1 MATGKGHVAATQL
14 VRQLTIYNI
23 DSFADEFI
31 CCYRLGWGR
40 RCAGELIN
48 HSEFYTGVCQVG
60 VGRSDNHW
68 PGSRIQQVQRQHCP
82 PLSWHFSPPVR

>member
-1 MATGKGHVAATQL
+1 MATGKGHNVAATQL

-48 HSEFYTGVCQVG
+48 SFTPEFVRSEL
-60 VGRSDNHW
+60 VGRTTT
-68 PGSRIQQVQRQHCP
+68 GSRIQQVQRQHCP